1 VKKILLAGA
10 AALALALTTPGDA
23 QVVYCSNCS
32 TVSQQLLDYARQF
45 QQLTNEIQTTQNTLN
60 TYINLVQ
67 NTVNL
72 PSTVYRDLTADINR
86 ITSIANQANMLAGQ
100 TKLMLTNLS
109 STSGYPLGNIS
120 NWHQE
125 LSNESAA
132 ISGALTTAAN
142 TLNLQQTQ
150 MNTDSASLASL
161 QTQALGTSG
170 RQMTLQTLAGALS
183 TIGQL
188 VQKQQATVTTA
199 YQAMMT
205 KQTGD
210 QDWKYMIWGVND
222 RDTET
227 TWVNECSAIAALGTT
242 PGPQCAGY

>member
-1 VKKILLAGA
+1 MKKILLAGA
-10 AALALALTTPGDA
+10 ATLALVLTTPGDA

-45 QQLTNEIQTTQNTLN
+45 QQLTNEIQTAQNTLN

-86 ITSIANQANMLAGQ
+86 ITSIANQASMLAGQ

-125 LSNESAA
+125 AFKRE
-132 ISGALTTAAN
+132 
-142 TLNLQQTQ
+142 
-150 MNTDSASLASL
+150 
-161 QTQALGTSG
+161 
-170 RQMTLQTLAGALS
+170 R
-183 TIGQL
+183 
-188 VQKQQATVTTA
+188 
-199 YQAMMT
+199 
-205 KQTGD
+205 GD
-210 QDWKYMIWGVND
+210 QQRADDGGQYPQPAA
-222 RDTET
+222 DTDE
-227 TWVNECSAIAALGTT
+227 
-242 PGPQCAGY
+242 Q